1 MMSNVITKI
10 EIQKKNKDRVNIYLD
25 GDFSF
30 ACSSELV
37 YYHNL
42 KNGMIV
48 DLEKLSDIVEE
59 DNYIKGKN
67 SALKILEKSFKT
79 EKEMY
84 DKLLQKE
91 YDIKTINRIMEFLKS
106 YSFINDDKYVELY
119 IKEKIKVQGKG
130 KIRYSLLNKGI
141 DEEKINFYLNNISSE
156 EERDIAY
163 KLGEKKYKILCKSE
177 NSIPKLKK
185 KLGDYL
191 LRNGYNFEVV
201 NEVLNKVIKEEE
213 EKEVIEEVEDNFDEL
228 VNIASKRF
236 NIIIKSESDSKKQ
249 YKKLHDYLLRRGY
262 KYDEI
267 KKVLKEIF

>member
-1 MMSNVITKI
+1 MMSNAITKI
-10 EIQKKNKDRVNIYLD
+10 EAQKKNKDRVNVYLD
-25 GDFSF
+25 GNFSF

-37 YYHNL
+37 YYHNF

-91 YDIKTINRIMEFLKS
+91 YDIKTINRIIEFLKS
-106 YSFINDDKYVELY
+106 YSFINDDKYIELY

-130 KIRYSLLNKGI
+130 KIKYSLLNKGI
-141 DEEKINFYLNNISSE
+141 DEEKINFYLNNISSDE
-156 EERDIAY
+156 EKDIAH
-163 KLGEKKYKILCKSE
+163 KLGEKKYEILCKSE
-177 NSIPKLKK
+177 NSTPKLKK

-213 EKEVIEEVEDNFDEL
+213 EKEVIEEVENNFDAL
-228 VNIASKRF
+228 VNIASKRL
-236 NIIIKSESDSKKQ
+236 NIIMKSESDSKKQ

-267 KKVLKEIF
+267 KEVLKEIF

>member
-1 MMSNVITKI
+1 MSNIITKI
-10 EIQKKNKDRVNIYLD
+10 EIQKRNKDRVNIYLN
-25 GDFSF
+25 GEFAF
-30 ACSSELV
+30 ACSSGLV

-42 KNGMIV
+42 KNGMVV
-48 DLEKLSDIVEE
+48 DLKKLSEIVEE

-91 YDIKTINRIMEFLKS
+91 YDIKTVDRIMEFLKS
-106 YSFINDDKYVELY
+106 YSFINDDKYAELY
-119 IKEKIKVQGKG
+119 VKEKIRVQGKG

-141 DEEKINFYLNNISSE
+141 DEDKINFYLNNISSE
-156 EERDIAY
+156 EEMDIAY
-163 KLGEKKYKILCKSE
+163 KLGEKKYKLLCKSE
-177 NSIPKLKK
+177 NSILKLKK

-191 LRNGYNFEVV
+191 LRNGYNFEIV
-201 NEVLNKVIKEEE
+201 NEVLNKLVVEEDD
-213 EKEVIEEVEDNFDEL
+213 KEVIEETSSDFDEL
-228 VNIASKRF
+228 MNIASKRF
-236 NIIIKSESDSKKQ
+236 NIITKSESDSKKQ

-267 KKVLKEIF
+267 KEVLKELF